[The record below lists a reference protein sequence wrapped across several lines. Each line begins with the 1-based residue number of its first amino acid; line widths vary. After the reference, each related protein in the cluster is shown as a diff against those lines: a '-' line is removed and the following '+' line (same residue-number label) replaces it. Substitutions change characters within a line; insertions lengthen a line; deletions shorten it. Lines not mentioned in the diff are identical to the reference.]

1 MGQSSEKPMEL
12 KRLTSIITSRLAYL
26 SSEVRL
32 SGSMNLLDS
41 NVLLE
46 DVFKEIL
53 NITYGLKLQNAN
65 LIKQNIRAIDLIDCS
80 SKTIIQVS
88 SDNSKAKVQ
97 TSLDKIEQPKYEGYT
112 FKFVCISKG
121 VSHLKKHHFN
131 VPEGISFNA
140 EKDSY
145 DDKRI
150 LKDVLAKDIDTI
162 RKLALYLEKSILPA
176 TADERRPSVITYVIN
191 RLADEPLA
199 EIAVNPDTKSFDL
212 EPKIDFNSLKKWRD
226 IISEY
231 TVFSLLVDKI
241 YRAYDE
247 QGVNKSFAVLSSL
260 HDLYLNLASELTG
273 DALFDK
279 LLESVYD
286 IVNKDYEYNE
296 SLTREE
302 LQMNIKIVL
311 VDAFVKCKIFK
322 KPE

>member
-1 MGQSSEKPMEL
+1 MEL
-12 KRLTSIITSRLAYL
+12 KRLTGIITSRLSYL

-32 SGSMNLLDS
+32 SGSMNLHDS

-53 NITYGLKLQNAN
+53 NITYGIELQNAN
-65 LIKQNIRAIDLIDCS
+65 LIKQNIKAIDLIDCS
-80 SKTIIQVS
+80 TKTFIQVS

-97 TSLDKIEQPKYEGYT
+97 TSLDKIELPKYEGYT

-140 EKDSY
+140 ETDCY

-150 LKDVLAKDIDTI
+150 LRDILAKDIDTI
-162 RKLALYLEKSILPA
+162 RKLASYLEESILPA

-212 EPKIDFNSLKKWRD
+212 EPKIDINSLKKWRH
-226 IISEY
+226 IISKY

-302 LQMNIKIVL
+302 LQVNIKIVL

>member
-1 MGQSSEKPMEL
+1 MEL
-12 KRLTSIITSRLAYL
+12 KRLTGIIISRLSYL

-32 SGSMNLLDS
+32 SGSMNLHDS
-41 NVLLE
+41 NVLSE

-53 NITYGLKLQNAN
+53 NITYGLELQNAN
-65 LIKQNIRAIDLIDCS
+65 LIKQNIKAIDLIDCS

-88 SDNSKAKVQ
+88 SDNSKKKVQ
-97 TSLDKIEQPKYEGYT
+97 TSLDKIELPKYEGYT
-112 FKFVCISKG
+112 FKFVCISKK
-121 VSHLKKHHFN
+121 VSHLKEYHFN
-131 VPEGISFNA
+131 VPEGISFDA
-140 EKDSY
+140 ETDCY

-150 LKDVLAKDIDTI
+150 LRDVLAKDIDTI
-162 RKLALYLEKSILPA
+162 RKLALYLEESILPA

-279 LLESVYD
+279 LLESVYE
-286 IVNKDYEYNE
+286 IVNKDYECNE

-302 LQMNIKIVL
+302 LQVNIKIVL

>member
-1 MGQSSEKPMEL
+1 
-12 KRLTSIITSRLAYL
+12 
-26 SSEVRL
+26 
-32 SGSMNLLDS
+32 MNLLDS

-150 LKDVLAKDIDTI
+150 LRDVLAKDIDTI

-212 EPKIDFNSLKKWRD
+212 KPKIDFNSLKKWRD

>member
-1 MGQSSEKPMEL
+1 
-12 KRLTSIITSRLAYL
+12 
-26 SSEVRL
+26 
-32 SGSMNLLDS
+32 MNLHDS

-53 NITYGLKLQNAN
+53 NITYGIELQNAN
-65 LIKQNIRAIDLIDCS
+65 LIKQNIKAIDLIDCS
-80 SKTIIQVS
+80 TKTFIQVS

-97 TSLDKIEQPKYEGYT
+97 TSLDKIELPKYEGYT

-140 EKDSY
+140 ETDCY

-150 LKDVLAKDIDTI
+150 LRDILAKDIDTI
-162 RKLALYLEKSILPA
+162 RKLASYLEESILPA

-212 EPKIDFNSLKKWRD
+212 EPKIDINSLKKWRH

-302 LQMNIKIVL
+302 LQVNIKIVL
-311 VDAFVKCKIFK
+311 VDSFVKCKIFK

>member
-1 MGQSSEKPMEL
+1 
-12 KRLTSIITSRLAYL
+12 
-26 SSEVRL
+26 
-32 SGSMNLLDS
+32 MNLHDS

-53 NITYGLKLQNAN
+53 NITYGLELQNAN
-65 LIKQNIRAIDLIDCS
+65 LIKQNIKAIDLIDCS

-88 SDNSKAKVQ
+88 SDNSKTKVQ
-97 TSLDKIEQPKYEGYT
+97 TSLDKIELPKYDGYT
-112 FKFVCISKG
+112 FKFVCISKE

-140 EKDSY
+140 ETDCY

-150 LKDVLAKDIDTI
+150 LKDVSAKDIDTI
-162 RKLALYLEKSILPA
+162 RKLASYLEESILPA

-302 LQMNIKIVL
+302 LQVNIKIVL

>member
-1 MGQSSEKPMEL
+1 MEL

-97 TSLDKIEQPKYEGYT
+97 TSLDKIELPKYEGYT

-140 EKDSY
+140 ETDCY

-150 LKDVLAKDIDTI
+150 LRDVLAKDIDTI
-162 RKLALYLEKSILPA
+162 RKLALYLEESILPA

>member
-1 MGQSSEKPMEL
+1 
-12 KRLTSIITSRLAYL
+12 
-26 SSEVRL
+26 
-32 SGSMNLLDS
+32 MNLHDS

-53 NITYGLKLQNAN
+53 NITYGLDLQNAN
-65 LIKQNIRAIDLIDCS
+65 LTEQNIKAIDLIDCS

-97 TSLDKIEQPKYEGYT
+97 TSLDKIELPKYEGYT

-140 EKDSY
+140 ETDCY

-150 LKDVLAKDIDTI
+150 LRDVLAKDIDTI
-162 RKLALYLEKSILPA
+162 RKLALYLEESILPA

-212 EPKIDFNSLKKWRD
+212 EPKIDINSLKKWRH

-231 TVFSLLVDKI
+231 AVFSLLVDKI

-247 QGVNKSFAVLSSL
+247 QGINKSFAVLSSL

-302 LQMNIKIVL
+302 LQVNIKIVL

>member
-1 MGQSSEKPMEL
+1 MEL

-65 LIKQNIRAIDLIDCS
+65 LIKQNIKAIDLIDCS

-88 SDNSKAKVQ
+88 SDNSKIKVQ
-97 TSLDKIEQPKYEGYT
+97 TSLDKIELPKYEGYT

-140 EKDSY
+140 ETDCY

-150 LKDVLAKDIDTI
+150 LRDVLAKDIDTI
-162 RKLALYLEKSILPA
+162 RKLALYLEESILPA

-286 IVNKDYEYNE
+286 IVNKDYECNE

>member
-1 MGQSSEKPMEL
+1 MEL
-12 KRLTSIITSRLAYL
+12 KRLTGIIISRLSYL

-32 SGSMNLLDS
+32 SGSMNLHDS
-41 NVLLE
+41 NVLSE

-53 NITYGLKLQNAN
+53 NITYGLELQNAN
-65 LIKQNIRAIDLIDCS
+65 LIKQNIKAIDLIDCS

-88 SDNSKAKVQ
+88 SDNSKKKVQ
-97 TSLDKIEQPKYEGYT
+97 TSLDKIELPKYEGYT
-112 FKFVCISKG
+112 FKFVCISKK
-121 VSHLKKHHFN
+121 VSHLKEYHFN
-131 VPEGISFNA
+131 VPEGISFDA
-140 EKDSY
+140 ETDCY

-150 LKDVLAKDIDTI
+150 LRDVLAKDIDTI
-162 RKLALYLEKSILPA
+162 RKLALYLEESILPA

-286 IVNKDYEYNE
+286 IVNKDYECNE

-302 LQMNIKIVL
+302 LQVNIKIVL

>member
-1 MGQSSEKPMEL
+1 
-12 KRLTSIITSRLAYL
+12 
-26 SSEVRL
+26 
-32 SGSMNLLDS
+32 MNLLDS

-199 EIAVNPDTKSFDL
+199 EIAVNPETKSFDL

-260 HDLYLNLASELTG
+260 HDLYLSLASELTG

-286 IVNKDYEYNE
+286 IVNKDYECNE

-302 LQMNIKIVL
+302 LQVNIKIVL
-311 VDAFVKCKIFK
+311 VDAFVRCKIFK

>member
-1 MGQSSEKPMEL
+1 MEL
-12 KRLTSIITSRLAYL
+12 KRLTSIITSRLSYL

-32 SGSMNLLDS
+32 SGSMNLHDS

-53 NITYGLKLQNAN
+53 NITYGIELQNAN
-65 LIKQNIRAIDLIDCS
+65 LIKQNIKAIDLIDCS
-80 SKTIIQVS
+80 TKTFIQVS

-97 TSLDKIEQPKYEGYT
+97 TSLDKIELPKYEGYT

-140 EKDSY
+140 ETDCY

-150 LKDVLAKDIDTI
+150 LRDILAKDIDTI
-162 RKLALYLEKSILPA
+162 RKLASYLEESILPA

-212 EPKIDFNSLKKWRD
+212 EPKIDINSLKKWRH

-302 LQMNIKIVL
+302 LQVNIKIVL

>member
-1 MGQSSEKPMEL
+1 MEL
-12 KRLTSIITSRLAYL
+12 KRLTGIIISRLAYL

-32 SGSMNLLDS
+32 SGSMNLHDS

-53 NITYGLKLQNAN
+53 NITYGLDLQNAN
-65 LIKQNIRAIDLIDCS
+65 LIKQNIKAIDLIDCS

-88 SDNSKAKVQ
+88 SDNSKTKVQ
-97 TSLDKIEQPKYEGYT
+97 TSLDKIELPKYDGYT

-140 EKDSY
+140 ETDCY
-145 DDKRI
+145 DDERI
-150 LKDVLAKDIDTI
+150 LKDVSAKDIDTI
-162 RKLALYLEKSILPA
+162 RNLASYLEKSILPA

-302 LQMNIKIVL
+302 LQVNIKIVL

>member
-1 MGQSSEKPMEL
+1 
-12 KRLTSIITSRLAYL
+12 
-26 SSEVRL
+26 
-32 SGSMNLLDS
+32 MNLLDS

-65 LIKQNIRAIDLIDCS
+65 LIKQNIKAIDLIDCS
-80 SKTIIQVS
+80 TKTFIQVS

-97 TSLDKIEQPKYEGYT
+97 TSLDKIELPKYEGYT

-131 VPEGISFNA
+131 VPKGISFNA
-140 EKDSY
+140 ETDCY

-150 LKDVLAKDIDTI
+150 VRDVLAKDIDTI
-162 RKLALYLEKSILPA
+162 RKLALYLEESILPA

-302 LQMNIKIVL
+302 LQVNIKIVL

>member
-1 MGQSSEKPMEL
+1 MEL

>member
-1 MGQSSEKPMEL
+1 
-12 KRLTSIITSRLAYL
+12 
-26 SSEVRL
+26 
-32 SGSMNLLDS
+32 MNLLDS

-65 LIKQNIRAIDLIDCS
+65 LIKQNIKAIDLIDCS

-88 SDNSKAKVQ
+88 SDNSKTKVQ
-97 TSLDKIEQPKYEGYT
+97 TSLDKIELPKYEGYT

-140 EKDSY
+140 ETDCY

-150 LKDVLAKDIDTI
+150 LRDVLAKDIDTI
-162 RKLALYLEKSILPA
+162 RKLALYLEESILPA

-247 QGVNKSFAVLSSL
+247 
-260 HDLYLNLASELTG
+260 
-273 DALFDK
+273 
-279 LLESVYD
+279 
-286 IVNKDYEYNE
+286 
-296 SLTREE
+296 
-302 LQMNIKIVL
+302 
-311 VDAFVKCKIFK
+311 
-322 KPE
+322 

>member
-1 MGQSSEKPMEL
+1 MNG
-12 KRLTSIITSRLAYL
+12 SI
-26 SSEVRL
+26 
-32 SGSMNLLDS
+32 NLHDS
-41 NVLLE
+41 NVLSE

-53 NITYGLKLQNAN
+53 NITYGLELQNAN
-65 LIKQNIRAIDLIDCS
+65 LIKQNIKAIDLIDCS
-80 SKTIIQVS
+80 TKTFIQVS

-97 TSLDKIEQPKYEGYT
+97 TSLDKIELPKYEGYT

-131 VPEGISFNA
+131 VPKGISFNA
-140 EKDSY
+140 ETDCY

-150 LKDVLAKDIDTI
+150 LRDVLAKDIDTI
-162 RKLALYLEKSILPA
+162 RKLSSYLEESILPA

-199 EIAVNPDTKSFDL
+199 EVAVNPDTKAFDL
-212 EPKIDFNSLKKWRD
+212 EPKMDFNSLNKWKD
-226 IISEY
+226 VISKY
-231 TVFSLLVDKI
+231 TVYSLLVDKI
-241 YRAYDE
+241 YRTYDE
-247 QGVNKSFAVLSSL
+247 QGVNKSFTVLSSL

-279 LLESVYD
+279 LLESVYE
-286 IVNKDYEYNE
+286 IVNKDYECNE

-302 LQMNIKIVL
+302 LQVNIKIVL

>member
-1 MGQSSEKPMEL
+1 
-12 KRLTSIITSRLAYL
+12 
-26 SSEVRL
+26 
-32 SGSMNLLDS
+32 MNLLDS

-53 NITYGLKLQNAN
+53 NITYGLELQNAN
-65 LIKQNIRAIDLIDCS
+65 LIKQNIKAIDLIDCS

-88 SDNSKAKVQ
+88 SDNSKTKVQ
-97 TSLDKIEQPKYEGYT
+97 TSLDKIELPKYDGYT

-140 EKDSY
+140 ETDCY

-150 LKDVLAKDIDTI
+150 LKDVSAKDIDTI
-162 RKLALYLEKSILPA
+162 RNLASYLEKSILPA

-302 LQMNIKIVL
+302 LQVNIKIVL

>member
-1 MGQSSEKPMEL
+1 
-12 KRLTSIITSRLAYL
+12 
-26 SSEVRL
+26 
-32 SGSMNLLDS
+32 MNLLDS

-97 TSLDKIEQPKYEGYT
+97 TSLDKIELPKYDGYT

-140 EKDSY
+140 ETDCY

-150 LKDVLAKDIDTI
+150 LRDVLAKDIDTI
-162 RKLALYLEKSILPA
+162 RKLALYLEESILPA

-260 HDLYLNLASELTG
+260 HDLYLNLASELIG

>member
-1 MGQSSEKPMEL
+1 
-12 KRLTSIITSRLAYL
+12 
-26 SSEVRL
+26 
-32 SGSMNLLDS
+32 MNLLDS

-97 TSLDKIEQPKYEGYT
+97 TSLDKIELPKYEGYT

-140 EKDSY
+140 ETDCY

-150 LKDVLAKDIDTI
+150 LRDVLAKDIDTI
-162 RKLALYLEKSILPA
+162 RKLALYLEESILPA

-302 LQMNIKIVL
+302 LQVNIKIVL

>member
-311 VDAFVKCKIFK
+311 VDAFVRCKIFK

>member
-1 MGQSSEKPMEL
+1 MEL

-53 NITYGLKLQNAN
+53 NITYGLDLQNAN
-65 LIKQNIRAIDLIDCS
+65 LTEQNIKAIDLIDCS

-88 SDNSKAKVQ
+88 SDNSKTKVQ
-97 TSLDKIEQPKYEGYT
+97 TSLDKIELPKYEGYT

-140 EKDSY
+140 ETDCY

-150 LKDVLAKDIDTI
+150 LRDILAKDIDTI
-162 RKLALYLEKSILPA
+162 RKLALYLEESILPA

-199 EIAVNPDTKSFDL
+199 EITVNPDTKSFDL
-212 EPKIDFNSLKKWRD
+212 EPKIDFNSLKKWGD

-302 LQMNIKIVL
+302 LQVNIKIVL

>member
-1 MGQSSEKPMEL
+1 MEL
-12 KRLTSIITSRLAYL
+12 KRLTGIIISRLSYL

-32 SGSMNLLDS
+32 SGSMNLHDS

-46 DVFKEIL
+46 DIFKEIL

-65 LIKQNIRAIDLIDCS
+65 LIKQNIKAIDLIDCS

-97 TSLDKIEQPKYEGYT
+97 TSLDKIELPKYEGYT
-112 FKFVCISKG
+112 FKFVCISKE
-121 VSHLKKHHFN
+121 VSHLKKYHFN

-140 EKDSY
+140 ETDCY

-150 LKDVLAKDIDTI
+150 LRDVLAKDIDTI
-162 RKLALYLEKSILPA
+162 RKLALYLEESILPA

-191 RLADEPLA
+191 RLADESLA
-199 EIAVNPDTKSFDL
+199 EIAVNPDTTAFDL
-212 EPKIDFNSLKKWRD
+212 EPTIDFNSLKKWRH

-241 YRAYDE
+241 YRTYDE

-302 LQMNIKIVL
+302 LQVNIKIVL

>member
-1 MGQSSEKPMEL
+1 MEL
-12 KRLTSIITSRLAYL
+12 KRLTSIITSRLSYL

-32 SGSMNLLDS
+32 SGSMNLHDS

-53 NITYGLKLQNAN
+53 NITYGLELQNAN
-65 LIKQNIRAIDLIDCS
+65 LIKQNIKAIDLIDCS

-88 SDNSKAKVQ
+88 SDNSKTKVQ
-97 TSLDKIEQPKYEGYT
+97 TSLDKIELPKYDGYT

-140 EKDSY
+140 ETDCY

-150 LKDVLAKDIDTI
+150 LKDVSAKDIDTI
-162 RKLALYLEKSILPA
+162 RNLASYLEKSILPA

-279 LLESVYD
+279 LLGSVYD

-302 LQMNIKIVL
+302 LQVNIKIVL

>member
-1 MGQSSEKPMEL
+1 
-12 KRLTSIITSRLAYL
+12 
-26 SSEVRL
+26 
-32 SGSMNLLDS
+32 MNLLDS

-199 EIAVNPDTKSFDL
+199 EIAVNPETKSFDL

-247 QGVNKSFAVLSSL
+247 
-260 HDLYLNLASELTG
+260 
-273 DALFDK
+273 
-279 LLESVYD
+279 
-286 IVNKDYEYNE
+286 
-296 SLTREE
+296 
-302 LQMNIKIVL
+302 
-311 VDAFVKCKIFK
+311 
-322 KPE
+322 

>member
-1 MGQSSEKPMEL
+1 MEL

-65 LIKQNIRAIDLIDCS
+65 LIKQNIKAIDLIDCS

-97 TSLDKIEQPKYEGYT
+97 TSLDKIELPKYEGYT

-140 EKDSY
+140 ETDCY

-150 LKDVLAKDIDTI
+150 LRDVLAKDIDTI
-162 RKLALYLEKSILPA
+162 RNLASYLEKSILPA

>member
-1 MGQSSEKPMEL
+1 MEL
-12 KRLTSIITSRLAYL
+12 KRLTGIITSRLSYL

-53 NITYGLKLQNAN
+53 NITYGIELQNAN
-65 LIKQNIRAIDLIDCS
+65 LIKQNIKAIDLIDCS
-80 SKTIIQVS
+80 TKTFIQVS

-97 TSLDKIEQPKYEGYT
+97 TSLDKIELPKYEGYT

-121 VSHLKKHHFN
+121 ISHLKKHHFN

-140 EKDSY
+140 ETDCY

-150 LKDVLAKDIDTI
+150 LRDILAKDIDTI
-162 RKLALYLEKSILPA
+162 RKLASYLEESILPA

-212 EPKIDFNSLKKWRD
+212 EPKIDINSLKKWRH
-226 IISEY
+226 IISKY

-273 DALFDK
+273 DTLFDK

-302 LQMNIKIVL
+302 LQVNIKIVL

>member
-1 MGQSSEKPMEL
+1 MEL
-12 KRLTSIITSRLAYL
+12 KRLTSIITSRLSYL

-65 LIKQNIRAIDLIDCS
+65 LIKQNIKAIDLIDCS

-88 SDNSKAKVQ
+88 SDNSKTKVQ
-97 TSLDKIEQPKYEGYT
+97 TSLDKIELPKYDGYT

-140 EKDSY
+140 ETDCY

-150 LKDVLAKDIDTI
+150 LKDVSAKDIDTI
-162 RKLALYLEKSILPA
+162 RNLASYLEKSILPA

-302 LQMNIKIVL
+302 LQVNIKIVL

>member
-247 QGVNKSFAVLSSL
+247 QGVNKSFTVLSSL
-260 HDLYLNLASELTG
+260 HDLYLSLASELTG

-286 IVNKDYEYNE
+286 IVNKDYECNE

>member
-1 MGQSSEKPMEL
+1 MEL

-65 LIKQNIRAIDLIDCS
+65 LIKQNIKAIDLIDCS

-88 SDNSKAKVQ
+88 SDNSKTKVQ
-97 TSLDKIEQPKYEGYT
+97 TSLDKIELPKYEGYT

-140 EKDSY
+140 ETDCY

-150 LKDVLAKDIDTI
+150 LRDILAKDIDTI
-162 RKLALYLEKSILPA
+162 RKLASYLEESILPA

>member
-1 MGQSSEKPMEL
+1 M
-12 KRLTSIITSRLAYL
+12 
-26 SSEVRL
+26 
-32 SGSMNLLDS
+32 
-41 NVLLE
+41 
-46 DVFKEIL
+46 
-53 NITYGLKLQNAN
+53 
-65 LIKQNIRAIDLIDCS
+65 
-80 SKTIIQVS
+80 
-88 SDNSKAKVQ
+88 
-97 TSLDKIEQPKYEGYT
+97 DKIELPEYEGYT
-112 FKFVCISKG
+112 FKFVCISKE
-121 VSHLKKHHFN
+121 VSHLKKYHFN
-131 VPEGISFNA
+131 VPEGISFNT
-140 EKDSY
+140 ETDCY

-150 LKDVLAKDIDTI
+150 LRDVSAKDIDTI
-162 RKLALYLEKSILPA
+162 RKLASYLEKSILPA

-260 HDLYLNLASELTG
+260 HDLYINLASELTG

-279 LLESVYD
+279 LLESVYE
-286 IVNKDYEYNE
+286 IVNKDYKCNE

>member
-1 MGQSSEKPMEL
+1 MEL

-65 LIKQNIRAIDLIDCS
+65 LIKQNIKAIDLIDCS

-97 TSLDKIEQPKYEGYT
+97 TSLDKIELPKYEGYT

-150 LKDVLAKDIDTI
+150 LRDVLAKDIDTI

-286 IVNKDYEYNE
+286 IVNKDYECNE

>member
-1 MGQSSEKPMEL
+1 
-12 KRLTSIITSRLAYL
+12 
-26 SSEVRL
+26 
-32 SGSMNLLDS
+32 MNLLDS

-97 TSLDKIEQPKYEGYT
+97 TSLDKIELPKYDGYT

-140 EKDSY
+140 ETDCY

-150 LKDVLAKDIDTI
+150 LRDILAKDIDTI
-162 RKLALYLEKSILPA
+162 RKLASYLEESILPA

>member
-1 MGQSSEKPMEL
+1 MEL

-88 SDNSKAKVQ
+88 SDNSKTKVQ
-97 TSLDKIEQPKYEGYT
+97 TSLDMIELPKYDGYT

-121 VSHLKKHHFN
+121 VSHLKKYHFN

-150 LKDVLAKDIDTI
+150 LKDVSYKDIDTK
-162 RKLALYLEKSILPA
+162 RNLASYLEKSILPA

-302 LQMNIKIVL
+302 LQVNIKIVL

>member
-1 MGQSSEKPMEL
+1 
-12 KRLTSIITSRLAYL
+12 
-26 SSEVRL
+26 
-32 SGSMNLLDS
+32 MNLLDS

-65 LIKQNIRAIDLIDCS
+65 LIKQNIKAIDLIDCS

-97 TSLDKIEQPKYEGYT
+97 TSLDKIELPKYEGYT

-140 EKDSY
+140 ETDCY

-150 LKDVLAKDIDTI
+150 LRDVLAKDIDTI
-162 RKLALYLEKSILPA
+162 RNLASYLEKSILPA

-286 IVNKDYEYNE
+286 IINKDYECNE

>member
-1 MGQSSEKPMEL
+1 MEL
-12 KRLTSIITSRLAYL
+12 KRLTSIITSRLSYL

-32 SGSMNLLDS
+32 SGSMNLHDS

-53 NITYGLKLQNAN
+53 NITYGIELQNAN
-65 LIKQNIRAIDLIDCS
+65 LIKQNIKAIDLIDCS
-80 SKTIIQVS
+80 TKTFIQVS
-88 SDNSKAKVQ
+88 SDYSKAKVQ
-97 TSLDKIEQPKYEGYT
+97 SSLDKIELPKYEGYT

-140 EKDSY
+140 ETDCY

-150 LKDVLAKDIDTI
+150 LRDILAKDIDTI
-162 RKLALYLEKSILPA
+162 RKLASYLEESILPA

-212 EPKIDFNSLKKWRD
+212 EPKIDINSLKKWRH

-302 LQMNIKIVL
+302 LQVNIKIVL

>member
-1 MGQSSEKPMEL
+1 MEL

-65 LIKQNIRAIDLIDCS
+65 LIKQNIKAIDLIDCS

-97 TSLDKIEQPKYEGYT
+97 TSLDKIELPKYEGYT

-140 EKDSY
+140 ETDCY

-150 LKDVLAKDIDTI
+150 LRDVLAKDIDTI
-162 RKLALYLEKSILPA
+162 RKLALYLEESILPA

-286 IVNKDYEYNE
+286 IVNKDYECNE

>member
-1 MGQSSEKPMEL
+1 MEL

-32 SGSMNLLDS
+32 SGSMNLHDS

-53 NITYGLKLQNAN
+53 NITYGLELQNAN
-65 LIKQNIRAIDLIDCS
+65 LIKQNIKAIDLIDCS

-88 SDNSKAKVQ
+88 SDNSKTKVQ
-97 TSLDKIEQPKYEGYT
+97 TSLDKIELPKYEGYT

-140 EKDSY
+140 ETDCY

-150 LKDVLAKDIDTI
+150 LKDVSAKDIDTI
-162 RKLALYLEKSILPA
+162 RNLASYLEKSILPA

-260 HDLYLNLASELTG
+260 HDLYLNLASKLTG
-273 DALFDK
+273 DVLFDK

-286 IVNKDYEYNE
+286 IVNKDYECNE